1 MNNLKHIDMELALIR
16 AALVGE
22 TDSQLVERLTIRLNA
37 LEKERDYILYQD
49 AAQPDSQN
57 D

>member
-16 AALVGE
+16 AALIGE

-49 AAQPDSQN
+49 AA
-57 D
+57 

>member
-37 LEKERDYILYQD
+37 LDKERDYILYQD
-49 AAQPDSQN
+49 AA
-57 D
+57 